1 MQLFLFITI
10 ITFGLSTFVYA
21 GPSEKDCLK
30 ARSQI
35 ESERQSYQK
44 IQSGEKSRRF
54 YTGTSPWYAVIPEDL
69 EYVWKAVDGG
79 LPKAAQNYSGPA
91 ECLTVW
97 SKGTF
102 QDYEKCSWPQYMS
115 RLEKLVSM
123 CGSQKVEPY
132 VQKESPPF
140 LFESV
145 IFESVR
151 RLMEAKPPLQK
162 AIQEIIGKDAFLV
175 VRDNTGKFYAVNN
188 KGKSMNIPESLSN
201 KLAFSNKP
209 ALLPVLLPAEA
220 PEEEIKEKERG
231 FENTV
236 RNLFPENYGKIIS
249 TYTAATYFSMDEFQA
264 GVVGVLSKA
273 IARDGY
279 KIVLQK
285 PDDSIERLNELLQM
299 PNFYDI
305 WREKN
310 KMLSL
315 EAEKL
320 VYETQN
326 YRQKRFSQLSESEA
340 KNIVKLNRLILE
352 ATYPNICPKSLTK
365 VKYRKSK
372 SSDTEYAKIKD
383 NVYDFK
389 YLGPQAVFCSSE
401 HSSVKGEVN
410 GGGDFIKNTD
420 KKTLLAFSNAN
431 DGSTAADFIKYP
443 IILAASSSP
452 EYVFILTPSAQ
463 MTLAGKAVVDVGYN
477 GETGLLVLEGKARV
491 KESVTGSEREV
502 PAGSVV
508 YAIPGFGISRTIK
521 ASEIKISRWWE
532 GTDKRQDT
540 TLTMPAVKEI
550 VFATGV
556 RDGKPV
562 GVAGSFSPDTNPIY
576 MWVRLDRTGLQGK
589 IKSAWYFLSQKDPFF
604 MGGEEI
610 NLNPN
615 NNWAEFNYTLA
626 PGKRWPTGEYKVV
639 VSSGSKEIVAGSF
652 RIADTSKPQSLDWV
666 SILSKG
672 NPVSVILDAVTDSNE
687 KNWPLGT
694 IKGGER
700 YTVQYISSSGQWQAT
715 GYNKGTKAAGTWTYP
730 GGKPENREFSIWGH
744 VFRFD
749 ETGRVFDNQLGHV
762 GRLLRLIPPGK

>member
-1 MQLFLFITI
+1 MQLFLFFTVI
-10 ITFGLSTFVYA
+10 IIGLSAFVYA
-21 GPSEKDCLK
+21 GPSDKDCSK

-79 LPKAAQNYSGPA
+79 LPKDPKGDKYWGPA
-91 ECLTVW
+91 ECRTVW

-102 QDYEKCSWPQYMS
+102 QDYEKCAWSQYLS
-115 RLEKLVSM
+115 RLEKLVSA
-123 CGSQKVEPY
+123 CGGAQKVEPY
-132 VQKESPPF
+132 VQKELPPF
-140 LFESV
+140 L
-145 IFESVR
+145 FESVR

-175 VRDNTGKFYAVNN
+175 VRDNTGKFYAINN
-188 KGKSMNIPESLSN
+188 KGKKMNIPESLKD

-209 ALLPVLLPAEA
+209 ALLPALLPTEA
-220 PEEEIKEKERG
+220 PDEETKEKERG
-231 FENTV
+231 FEGTV

-249 TYTAATYFSMDEFQA
+249 TYTAATYFSMDEFRA
-264 GVVGVLSKA
+264 GAVGALSKA
-273 IARDGY
+273 ITRDGY

-285 PDDSIERLNELLQM
+285 PDDSIERLNELLQV

-310 KMLSL
+310 KILSP

-326 YRQKRFSQLSESEA
+326 YRQKRFSQLSEAEA
-340 KNIVKLNRLILE
+340 KNIIKLNRLILE

-372 SSDTEYAKIKD
+372 SSDTEYVKIKD
-383 NVYDFK
+383 NVYDFT

-401 HSSVKGEVN
+401 HSSVKGTVN
-410 GGGDFIKNTD
+410 GGGDFIYNFKH
-420 KKTLLAFSNAN
+420 TLLASLDEQDSSIA
-431 DGSTAADFIKYP
+431 TDFVKSP
-443 IILAASSSP
+443 IVFAASSSP

-463 MTLAGKAVVDVGYN
+463 ITLAGKAVVDVGYN

-491 KESVTGSEREV
+491 KEAVTGSEREV

-532 GTDKRQDT
+532 GAAKRPDT
-540 TLTMPAVKEI
+540 TLTMPVVKEL

-562 GVAGSFSPDTNPIY
+562 GAAGSFSPDTNPIY
-576 MWVRLDRTGLQGK
+576 MWMRLDRTGSQGK
-589 IKSAWYFLSQKDPFF
+589 IKSAWYFLSQKGPFF

-610 NLNPN
+610 TLNPN

-626 PGKRWPTGEYKVV
+626 PGKRWPVGEYKVV
-639 VSSGSKEIVAGSF
+639 VSSGSQEIASGSF
-652 RIADTSKPQSLDWV
+652 RVADTSQPQFLNWI
-666 SILSKG
+666 SILSSG
-672 NPVSVILDAVTDSNE
+672 QPVNVVLDAVTDSNE

-700 YTVQYISSSGQWQAT
+700 YTVQYIPSSKQWRAT

-744 VFRFD
+744 IFRFD

-762 GRLLRLIPPGK
+762 GRLLPLKPVGK